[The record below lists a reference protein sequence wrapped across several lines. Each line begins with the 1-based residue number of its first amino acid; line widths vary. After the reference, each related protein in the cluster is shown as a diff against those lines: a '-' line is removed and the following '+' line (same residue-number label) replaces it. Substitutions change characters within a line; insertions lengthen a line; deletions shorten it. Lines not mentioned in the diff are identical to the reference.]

1 MFIRKQLSELQ
12 SRIQDKNHLIQV
24 ITGPRQVG
32 KTTLAS
38 QLVDKI
44 QIPYSFISADAVPS
58 SLTTWVEQQW
68 EAARI
73 KLKNSDAESFL
84 LIIDEIQKIHNW
96 SEVVKKLYD
105 QDRRNKINLKVILL
119 GSSTLM
125 IAKGLTESLTGRFE
139 LIQLPHWTY
148 SEMNEAFGLTP
159 EQFVYFGSYPGSAI
173 FISDEK
179 RWRDYILNSIIEPTI
194 SKDILQLTAIQ
205 KPALLKSLFEHACL
219 YNSEILSYNK
229 MLGQLLDAGNTT
241 TLSHYQRLLDSAW
254 MITGL
259 QKFSGSTVKI
269 KSSTPKL
276 LTYNTAFV
284 SVYSNVDF
292 ATIITKPE
300 LWGRRVEQSVGAYLL
315 NQSRIHNFDL
325 FYWREGNAEVD
336 FVLRKNKKLVT
347 VEVKAGKVKFHEGL
361 ELFKKKYKPAKS
373 ILISEDNLSWQEFIK
388 TDTLTLFV

>member
-1 MFIRKQLSELQ
+1 MFIRKQLFELQ
-12 SRIQDKNHLIQV
+12 KRIQEKSHTIQV

-38 QLVDKI
+38 QLVERIK
-44 QIPYSFISADAVPS
+44 IPYNFISADAVPS
-58 SLTTWVEQQW
+58 SLSMWIEQQW
-68 EAARI
+68 ETARI
-73 KLKNSDAESFL
+73 KLKNSNSESFL

-105 QDRRNKINLKVILL
+105 RDRRNKTNLKVILL

-139 LIQLPHWTY
+139 LIQLPHWSY
-148 SEMNEAFGLTP
+148 SEMHEAFGLTP
-159 EQFVYFGSYPGSAI
+159 EQFVYFGSYPGSAS

-219 YNSEILSYNK
+219 YNGEILSYNK

-241 TLSHYQRLLDSAW
+241 TLAHYQRLLDSAW

-259 QKFSGSTVKI
+259 QKFSGSTIKI

-276 LTYNTAFV
+276 LSYNTAFV

-292 ATIITKPE
+292 KTAATKPE
-300 LWGRRVEQSVGAYLL
+300 IWGRRVEQSVGAYLL
-315 NQSRIHNFDL
+315 NQSRINNFDL

-336 FVLRKNKKLVT
+336 FVLRKNKRIVT
-347 VEVKAGKVKFHEGL
+347 VEVKSGKVKYHEGL
-361 ELFKKKYKPAKS
+361 EIFKRIYKPFKS
-373 ILISEDNLSWQEFIK
+373 ILISEEALPWQDFLKLEVG
-388 TDTLTLFV
+388 TLF

>member
-1 MFIRKQLSELQ
+1 MFIKKQLFELQ
-12 SRIQDKNHLIQV
+12 NRIQEKSHLIQV

-38 QLVDKI
+38 QLVERIK
-44 QIPYSFISADAVPS
+44 IPYNFISADAVPS
-58 SLTTWVEQQW
+58 SLSTWIEQQW

-73 KLKNSDAESFL
+73 KLKNSNSESFL

-125 IAKGLTESLTGRFE
+125 ITKGLTESLTGRFE
-139 LIQLPHWTY
+139 LIQLPHWDY
-148 SEMNEAFGLTP
+148 SEMHEAFGLTP
-159 EQFVYFGSYPGSAI
+159 EQFVYFGSYPGSAS

-219 YNSEILSYNK
+219 YNGEILSYNK

-276 LTYNTAFV
+276 LSYNTAFV
-284 SVYSNVDF
+284 SVYSNMDF
-292 ATIITKPE
+292 KSVITKPE

-315 NQSRIHNFDL
+315 NQSKINDFDL
-325 FYWREGNAEVD
+325 FYWREGNSEVD
-336 FVLRKNKKLVT
+336 FVLRKNKRIVT
-347 VEVKAGKVKFHEGL
+347 VEVKSGKVKYHEGL
-361 ELFKKKYKPAKS
+361 EKFKRKYKPSKS
-373 ILISEDNLSWQEFIK
+373 ILISEEALPWHEFLK
-388 TDTLTLFV
+388 LDVNSLFD

>member
-1 MFIRKQLSELQ
+1 MFIRKQLFELQ
-12 SRIQDKNHLIQV
+12 NRIQEKSHLIQV

-38 QLVDKI
+38 QLVERLK
-44 QIPYSFISADAVPS
+44 IPYSFISADAVPS
-58 SLTTWVEQQW
+58 SLSTWIEQQW

-73 KLKNSDAESFL
+73 KLKNSNSKSFL

-125 IAKGLTESLTGRFE
+125 LTKGLTESLTGRFE

-148 SEMNEAFGLTP
+148 SEMHEAFGLTQ
-159 EQFVYFGSYPGSAI
+159 EQFVYFGSYPGSAS

-219 YNSEILSYNK
+219 YNGEILSYNK

-276 LTYNTAFV
+276 LSYNTAFV

-292 ATIITKPE
+292 KSVITKPE
-300 LWGRRVEQSVGAYLL
+300 LWGRRVEQSLGAFLL
-315 NQSRIHNFDL
+315 NQSRINNFDL

-336 FVLRKNKKLVT
+336 FVLRKNKRIVT
-347 VEVKAGKVKFHEGL
+347 VEVKSGKVKYHEGL
-361 ELFKKKYKPAKS
+361 EIFSRKYKPYKS
-373 ILISEDNLSWQEFIK
+373 ILISEEALSWRGFLK
-388 TDTLTLFV
+388 LDVNSLFD

>member
-1 MFIRKQLSELQ
+1 MFIRKQLFELQ
-12 SRIQDKNHLIQV
+12 NRVQEKSYLIQV

-38 QLVDKI
+38 QLVERRK
-44 QIPYSFISADAVPS
+44 IPYSFISADAIPS
-58 SLTTWVEQQW
+58 SLSTWIEQQW

-73 KLKNSDAESFL
+73 KLKNSNIESFL

-119 GSSTLM
+119 VSSTLM
-125 IAKGLTESLTGRFE
+125 TTKGLTESLTGRFE

-148 SEMNEAFGLTP
+148 PEMHKAFGLTP
-159 EQFVYFGSYPGSAI
+159 EQFVYFGSYPGSAS

-205 KPALLKSLFEHACL
+205 KPALLKSLFELACL
-219 YNSEILSYNK
+219 YNGEILSYNK

-276 LTYNTAFV
+276 LSYNTAFV
-284 SVYSNVDF
+284 SVYSNADF
-292 ATIITKPE
+292 HSVNTNPE
-300 LWGRRVEQSVGAYLL
+300 LWGRRVEQSVGSYLL
-315 NQSRIHNFDL
+315 NQSRIENFDL

-336 FVLRKNKKLVT
+336 FVLRKNKRIVT
-347 VEVKAGKVKFHEGL
+347 VEVKSGKAKYHQGL
-361 ELFKKKYKPAKS
+361 EIFKIKHKPTKS
-373 ILISEDNLSWQEFIK
+373 ILISEEALPWQEFLK
-388 TDTLTLFV
+388 LDVNSLFD